1 MFVLSFTF
9 FIYPASFALECSS
22 SGAIPQGLI
31 APVMAMMD
39 AFGFAGGLAFSSI
52 SKHNKKGIRFI
63 APVLF
68 VISYLLLGIV
78 GNVLGTLAGSVFV
91 GLANGIGVPYI
102 MTSASAKAGRD
113 AATTVMPLISASLY
127 LAQFATPIILSAAG
141 RFVDVSSFVIAV
153 FAAILLVSVS
163 FTIKEQ

>member
-1 MFVLSFTF
+1 M
-9 FIYPASFALECSS
+9 
-22 SGAIPQGLI
+22 
-31 APVMAMMD
+31 
-39 AFGFAGGLAFSSI
+39 
-52 SKHNKKGIRFI
+52 
-63 APVLF
+63 F

-127 LAQFATPIILSAAG
+127 LAQFATPIILSATG